1 MIDLRTPVLSSIFA
15 VDFLFLHPRIHDER
29 CKDTKAIFV
38 KDFSSL
44 SLTLTLCLYLLLSWI
59 THGYA
64 SEFIRS
70 TNDYKR
76 KEFLL

>member
-44 SLTLTLCLYLLLSWI
+44 SYTLFLSPSLLDHTRLC
-59 THGYA
+59 
-64 SEFIRS
+64 
-70 TNDYKR
+70 KR
-76 KEFLL
+76 IYSFDEWLQKKRIPPLK